1 MLASLVGLLVLS
13 SVCSS
18 MMLQNN
24 SKYPSEIEGL
34 TTDPNTHRL
43 SDLQPQSTRSGPMQ
57 LPPTDLQW
65 PPGPNMTNNNMRML
79 LPDGTNTPT
88 LPEPDT
94 SICDMLF
101 SAPIPPSIDQIPLFC
116 ICSHCK
122 GTTGPKGDRG
132 DRGLPGEPG
141 SPGRRGMTGYKGYR
155 GFTGPQGIK
164 GQKGDF
170 GEKGVPGDV
179 GFTGRKG
186 ERGFKGEKGDQG
198 DMGPAGSQGPQ
209 GETGTCPATCES
221 IPGPPGMQGTPG
233 PVGPRGLPGVEGPL
247 GPKGLK
253 GDKGDMGTPGVP
265 GSNGIKGDQGDQGVC
280 HCKDGL
286 NGTDGLSGP
295 KGSKGEKGDTGAQ
308 GIQGP
313 IGNKGDQGNLG
324 LMGPPG
330 PCSPAIQSAFSASLN
345 QSFPPANWPV
355 YFPNIL
361 LNMQGHFNPSMS
373 IYTAP
378 VNGIYVFS
386 FNFATAQKPLK
397 VGLFRNFYP
406 IVRTT
411 EVSNLATASQTVVL
425 HLTAGDMLWIQVRD
439 SATNGM
445 FTDAES
451 SSTFSGYLLY
461 PDSCEMPIGRDFMTP
476 INYPKG
482 GFSWDG
488 PTPKPTDAPN

>member
-1 MLASLVGLLVLS
+1 
-13 SVCSS
+13 
-18 MMLQNN
+18 
-24 SKYPSEIEGL
+24 
-34 TTDPNTHRL
+34 
-43 SDLQPQSTRSGPMQ
+43 
-57 LPPTDLQW
+57 
-65 PPGPNMTNNNMRML
+65 
-79 LPDGTNTPT
+79 
-88 LPEPDT
+88 
-94 SICDMLF
+94 
-101 SAPIPPSIDQIPLFC
+101 
-116 ICSHCK
+116 
-122 GTTGPKGDRG
+122 
-132 DRGLPGEPG
+132 
-141 SPGRRGMTGYKGYR
+141 
-155 GFTGPQGIK
+155 
-164 GQKGDF
+164 
-170 GEKGVPGDV
+170 
-179 GFTGRKG
+179 
-186 ERGFKGEKGDQG
+186 
-198 DMGPAGSQGPQ
+198 MGPAGSQGPQ

-233 PVGPRGLPGVEGPL
+233 PVGPRG
-247 GPKGLK
+247 
-253 GDKGDMGTPGVP
+253 TPGVP
-265 GSNGIKGDQGDQGVC
+265 GSN
-280 HCKDGL
+280 DGL
-286 NGTDGLSGP
+286 NGTDGLSGQ

-386 FNFATAQKPLK
+386 FNFATAQRPLK

-451 SSTFSGYLLY
+451 SSTFSGYLLSETKRKQSAFIVVEKCHY
-461 PDSCEMPIGRDFMTP
+461 NFKSQ
-476 INYPKG
+476 
-482 GFSWDG
+482 
-488 PTPKPTDAPN
+488 

>member
-1 MLASLVGLLVLS
+1 GFMKVGWGGMSLSGLEGLLPRDNLLS
-13 SVCSS
+13 
-18 MMLQNN
+18 
-24 SKYPSEIEGL
+24 
-34 TTDPNTHRL
+34 
-43 SDLQPQSTRSGPMQ
+43 
-57 LPPTDLQW
+57 
-65 PPGPNMTNNNMRML
+65 
-79 LPDGTNTPT
+79 
-88 LPEPDT
+88 
-94 SICDMLF
+94 
-101 SAPIPPSIDQIPLFC
+101 
-116 ICSHCK
+116 
-122 GTTGPKGDRG
+122 
-132 DRGLPGEPG
+132 
-141 SPGRRGMTGYKGYR
+141 
-155 GFTGPQGIK
+155 
-164 GQKGDF
+164 
-170 GEKGVPGDV
+170 
-179 GFTGRKG
+179 
-186 ERGFKGEKGDQG
+186 
-198 DMGPAGSQGPQ
+198 

-265 GSNGIKGDQGDQGVC
+265 
-280 HCKDGL
+280 DGL

-313 IGNKGDQGNLG
+313 IGNKGDQ
-324 LMGPPG
+324 
-330 PCSPAIQSAFSASLN
+330 AIQSAFSASLN